1 MSGEAKYRM
10 VISRTTVDKLGIK
23 LYDKV
28 SSVVA
33 ELVSNAYDADAEK
46 VTISVPV
53 WGKFLDTLERESP
66 GERIHI
72 SISDNG
78 IGMDSG
84 FEKGDANEV
93 NEYYLKL
100 GTDARKDQ
108 RRGEYT
114 KNKGRKRMGHKG
126 IGKLAP
132 FGICKKIEIITSG
145 GKLRNIGRSS
155 GYLTSH
161 LILDY
166 NKINQDTDTNYEPE
180 IGNKDGTLS
189 DKKGTEI
196 ILYDFFHKMVPD
208 KETFFRQLGRL
219 FQPLKDFEVLV
230 NNTQESSSDSISG
243 LNVEIDDQ
251 TKKDLSESFIQVEET
266 TYPLKG
272 WIAKAKTSYKNPE
285 MAGIRIYARGRLAA
299 VTKDFN
305 VQSGFTGEL
314 TIRSYLVGVIE
325 ADWLDD
331 DEDLINT
338 GRQDI
343 LWDSAKGIALQNWG
357 KEYLRKW
364 ASEIS
369 DHVRTS
375 TTEKFMTITNFETKA
390 RNMYP
395 DNPEVV
401 KSAIQFAKVLGR
413 SIDPARV
420 ENQDDTD
427 NLNYLNRLAESFLS
441 IAPQRTI
448 VEKLSNVPYPDN
460 NTLDSIV
467 GLFNDASLAE
477 AASLGE
483 VARIRLAAI
492 DKLDDLLRQGEDSNE
507 SDLQKLIEKSPWIID
522 PRWTALQANRTFKTM
537 KQSFVDFYKEPK
549 NRLQFKN
556 LTDESITVSSVDSN
570 KRADFIFLPVSGSL
584 KIVEIKKKTHALED
598 GELERILDYYDIVK
612 DFLGKN
618 PSIGNEYPNPE
629 ILLICDGLNLSR
641 TPRTSFDSLKE
652 KRILSMKSWFE
663 LSAETKKA
671 HQDFLN
677 ARS

>member
-10 VISRTTVDKLGIK
+10 VISRTTVEKLGIK

-33 ELVSNAYDADAEK
+33 ELVSNAFDADAEK
-46 VTISVPV
+46 VTICVPV
-53 WGKFLDTLERESP
+53 WGKYLDTLEKEMP
-66 GERIHI
+66 DERIRI

-78 IGMDSG
+78 LGMDSG
-84 FEKGDANEV
+84 LEKGDANEV

-108 RRGEYT
+108 KRGEYT
-114 KNKGRKRMGHKG
+114 KTKGRKRMGHKG

-132 FGICKKIEIITSG
+132 FGICKKIEIVTSG
-145 GKLRNIGRSS
+145 GALRNIGGSS

-161 LILDY
+161 LILNYDQ
-166 NKINQDTDTNYEPE
+166 INQDTDVKYEPE
-180 IGNKDGTLS
+180 IGKKDGSLS
-189 DKKGTEI
+189 QKRGTEI

-208 KETFFRQLGRL
+208 KETFLRQLGRL
-219 FQPLKDFEVLV
+219 FQPLQDFEIFV
-230 NNTQESSSDSISG
+230 NNTQEGSSDKISG
-243 LNVEIDDQ
+243 LNVDVDEP
-251 TKKDLSESFIQVEET
+251 TKRDLSGLFIHVENAD
-266 TYPLKG
+266 YPLNG

-325 ADWLDD
+325 ADWLDE

-343 LWDSAKGIALQNWG
+343 LWDSDKGVALQDWG
-357 KEYLRKW
+357 KAYLRKW

-369 DHVRTS
+369 DHVRIN
-375 TTEKFMTITNFETKA
+375 TTEKFLTITDFEKKA
-390 RNMYP
+390 RNRYP
-395 DNPEVV
+395 ENPEVV
-401 KSAIQFAKVLGR
+401 KSAIQFAKALGR
-413 SIDPARV
+413 SIDPGRV
-420 ENQDDTD
+420 ENPNDTD
-427 NLNYLNRLAESFLS
+427 NSIYLNQLAESFLS

-448 VEKLSNVPYPDN
+448 VEKLNKVFDSDN

-483 VARIRLAAI
+483 VARIRLGAI
-492 DKLDDLLRQGEDSNE
+492 DKLDNLLRQGEDSNE
-507 SDLQKLIEKSPWIID
+507 SDLQKLIEKSPWIVD
-522 PRWTALQANRTFKTM
+522 PRWTVLQANKTFKTM
-537 KQSFVDFYKEPK
+537 QQSFVDFYKEPK
-549 NRLQFKN
+549 NRLKFKN
-556 LTDESITVSSVDSN
+556 LTGESITVSSVDSN

-598 GELERILDYYDIVK
+598 DELERILDYYEIVI
-612 DFLGKN
+612 DFLKKN
-618 PSIGNEYPNPE
+618 PKIGDEYRKPE
-629 ILLICDGLNLSR
+629 ILLICDALNLSR
-641 TPRTSFDSLKE
+641 TPQTSFDSLQE
-652 KRILSMKSWFE
+652 KGTLTMKSWFD

-671 HQDFLN
+671 HQDFLD
-677 ARS
+677 ARN